1 MPNRDDSLL
10 GTAGR
15 AAAGL
20 AVGAVAAY
28 GVYLLGAPR
37 GRRRPVTELSRA
49 LTLKL
54 DYVPWR
60 GLYYAYY
67 GRRGAGR
74 PIVVLHG
81 IGAVASAHE
90 VRPLV
95 QRLREQ
101 TDRDLFVPEWLG
113 FGHSDRPDVNYT
125 PELLGE
131 QLEHFLEHVAGIGD
145 EGADIIGYSLGAS
158 YAASLAARR
167 PDLVR
172 SLVAIEPAGL
182 GREPTR
188 LGAMWGRLLFTLP
201 GVQRAFFDR
210 ITREKA
216 LRDFAAESLF
226 TPEFGVPRDFLE
238 YAIETARAEGASRP
252 FDDLV
257 SGRMHPEDVEGTLAR
272 LRQPLLIIH
281 GTVANRRLESFRELP
296 DLAARPNTEIVALPT
311 GAYPQWEK
319 TGEVAAAIQRF
330 LVPVAEEVEA

>member
-1 MPNRDDSLL
+1 MANRDDNLL
-10 GTAGR
+10 GAAGR

-81 IGAVASAHE
+81 AGAVASAHE

-95 QRLREQ
+95 QRLRER

-113 FGHSDRPDVNYT
+113 FGHSDRPDVDYA
-125 PELLGE
+125 PELLEE
-131 QLEHFLEHVAGIGD
+131 QLEHFLDHVVGAG
-145 EGADIIGYSLGAS
+145 EGGVDIVGYSLGAS
-158 YAASLAARR
+158 YAAGLAARR
-167 PDLVR
+167 PELVR

-182 GREPTR
+182 GREPKR
-188 LGAMWGRLLFTLP
+188 LSAMWGRLLFTLP

-210 ITREKA
+210 ITRAEA
-216 LRDFAAESLF
+216 LRTFAAESLF
-226 TPEFGVPRDFLE
+226 TPEFGVPDEFVE
-238 YAIETARAEGASRP
+238 HAAETARAEGASRP

-257 SGRMHPEDVEGTLAR
+257 SGRLHPDDVGGTLAR
-272 LRQPLLIIH
+272 LRQPVLIIH

-296 DLAARPNTEIVALPT
+296 DLEARPNTEIITLAT

-319 TGEVAAAIQRF
+319 ADDVAAAIGRF
-330 LVPVAEEVEA
+330 LVLEPEEAKA